1 MGTRVAYRLEG
12 SIATLAMDD
21 GKANVLSPVML
32 EELNAALDRALGDG
46 AVVVLSGRDGRFSA
60 GFDLAVLRAGD
71 AEAPAMLRAG
81 FELAERLLSFP
92 APVVAACTGHAI
104 AMGAFLLLSAD
115 YRIGVAGPYKIT
127 ANEVALGLAMPHSA
141 VEVCR
146 QRLAPAHLGRVVANA
161 EVYSPQAAVDAGFLD
176 RIVDPADLP
185 EAVNRVAAELSE
197 LGMKAHAASKLRVR
211 DPALKALRAAIEA
224 DDAAFRASL

>member
-21 GKANVLSPVML
+21 GKANVLSPAML
-32 EELNAALDRALGDG
+32 EELNAALDRAMGDG
-46 AVVVLSGRDGRFSA
+46 AVVVLTGREGRFSA
-60 GFDLAVLRAGD
+60 GFDLAVLGASG
-71 AEAPAMLRAG
+71 AEAPAMVRAG

-92 APVVAACTGHAI
+92 TPVVAACTGHAI

-127 ANEVALGLAMPHSA
+127 ANEVALGLTMPHSA

-146 QRLAPAHLGRVVANA
+146 QRLSPAHLGRVVANA
-161 EVYSPQAAVDAGFLD
+161 EVFTPETAVDAGFLD
-176 RIVDPADLP
+176 RLVEAGDLP
-185 EAVNRVAAELSE
+185 EAVNHAAAELAA
-197 LGMKAHAASKLRVR
+197 LGMEAHAASKLRVR
-211 DPALKALRAAIEA
+211 GPALEALRAAIDADEA
-224 DDAAFRASL
+224 AYRASV